1 MSAAADRPVALEGL
15 TAAGQPLWMT
25 PEVSSVGRVPMR
37 APLVA
42 HADESSARSADPL
55 AGFDELAAVDGV
67 NVVSLDGVWDFRL
80 YRRPDEVMSS
90 AVQPGDVP
98 SADDGRSG
106 WCQLEVPGNWPL
118 QGSQRGLDWDV
129 PIYTNVRMPFDH
141 TAPAVPEDN
150 PTGVYRRT
158 VTVPRQ
164 WSGRRVV
171 LTIGGAESVAFVY
184 VDGTCVG
191 MAKDSRL
198 PSEFDITDHVRTGRK
213 ATIAVVVVKWSD
225 ASHIEDQDQ
234 WWMAGLHR
242 SVHLHA
248 TNPVH
253 IADVHAV
260 AGWNPGPADRGATLT
275 VHTTVGFDPPGG
287 GDPQPGWTVT
297 AHLETLGGRRITTLE
312 PMFAGGMK
320 VPAARHPYLF
330 RGHMV
335 HMVAPPGV
343 LGAVRPWSAEQPE
356 LYRVMVRLHDPDGAV
371 TAVVAQRV
379 GFRSVEVRDRA
390 LTVNGEP
397 VSIRGVNRHDHH
409 PDRGSAVTVDDMRA
423 DLVAIKAANMNAVR
437 CAHYPND
444 HRLLDLCDELG
455 LYVVDEANVESHAAN
470 LSLCHD
476 PRYHGAIVER
486 VARMVLRDRNHACV
500 IMWSLG
506 NEAGYGA
513 AHDAAAA
520 WVRRV
525 DPTRALHYEGAL
537 MEDLHA
543 DAPVTDVVCPMYA
556 SVDAIVDWSRRG
568 ADQRRPL
575 ILCEFSH
582 AMGNSNGGLAGYVEA
597 FETHEGLQGGFI
609 WEFKDHGLR
618 QQLPGGGERFAYGG
632 QFGDTPNDA
641 NFVADGLFGPDLT
654 AHPAL
659 AEWAWLCRP
668 VTVAL
673 GPGGIERGRIEVT
686 NRQWFTDIS
695 WLVATW
701 ELAADGDVVARGP
714 MVMPVIA
721 PRATR
726 SVTLPNEVRS
736 LLRAARGTGR
746 WPGNRVPSPGAELHL
761 TIAFATRGASAWA
774 PRGHRV
780 GWDQMAMGHF
790 SPAEP
795 GRARGS
801 SKGLAG
807 RSTGDDPATGTDG
820 GTAGADGGRELPV
833 LDRGSVDG
841 DGLVRITAGA
851 LTVEVDPTQA
861 AVARIMSGE
870 HELLSG
876 GPRLEVFRA
885 AIDND
890 GLKLAVGS
898 DDPWWIGEQFKP
910 LARWL
915 AAGLDDP
922 MRVAVSVMGLR
933 TGDPN
938 TAGVRLVRELVLA
951 GDVSIRHTETVT
963 VDASGV
969 VTFDEAVRIPTVL
982 DDLPRVGVSMQL
994 GPDLT
999 ELSWLGLGPDENYPD
1014 RRASSVVGRFAMPV
1028 DDTYVPYVMPQHHG
1042 TRGDIRWATV
1052 TPATTGDNRPGVLLA
1067 PARPA
1072 PARPD
1077 GNGDSQNAPA
1087 PVPPLWFTARR
1098 CTDSELW
1105 SAVDTSELPTGDD
1118 LASRAVTVY
1127 LDGAMRGLGTG
1138 SCGPDTDAIHQVR
1151 AGWHR
1156 WRWVLLPWHRSD
1168 GNPSDIVGR

>member
-1 MSAAADRPVALEGL
+1 MSPAADRPVQLDGL
-15 TAAGQPLWMT
+15 TAAGQPLWTT
-25 PEVSSVGRVPMR
+25 PEVGSVGRLSMR

-42 HADESSARSADPL
+42 YPDESSARSADPM
-55 AGFDELAAVDGV
+55 AGFDELAATGAEVL
-67 NVVSLDGVWDFRL
+67 SLDGVWDFRL
-80 YRRPDEVMSS
+80 FDR
-90 AVQPGDVP
+90 PGDVP
-98 SADDGRSG
+98 PSAVEPGEVPSAADGRTG
-106 WCQLEVPGNWPL
+106 WCPLEVPGNWPL
-118 QGSQRGLDWDV
+118 QGTQRSLDWDA
-129 PIYTNVRMPFDH
+129 PIYTNVRMPFDDA
-141 TAPAVPEDN
+141 APAVPDDN

-158 VTVPRQ
+158 VTVPRG

-198 PSEFDITDHVRTGRK
+198 PSEFDVTAQVRPGRK
-213 ATIAVVVVKWSD
+213 VTLAVVVVKWSD

-248 TNPVH
+248 TGPVH
-253 IADVHAV
+253 LADVHVV
-260 AGWNPGPADRGATLT
+260 AGWNSGPAERGATLT
-275 VHTTVGFDPPGG
+275 VHTTVGFDTPDGA
-287 GDPQPGWTVT
+287 DPEPGWTVT

-312 PMFAGGMK
+312 PMFAGGQR

-330 RGHMV
+330 RGHAV
-335 HMVAPPGV
+335 HLVAPPGV
-343 LGAVRPWSAEQPE
+343 LGAVRAWSAEQPE
-356 LYRVMVRLHDPDGAV
+356 LYRVMVRLHDPDG
-371 TAVVAQRV
+371 VVSTVMAQRV

-390 LTVNGEP
+390 LLVNGEP

-486 VARMVLRDRNHACV
+486 VARMVLRDRNHASV

-525 DPTRALHYEGAL
+525 DPTRVLHYEGPL

-556 SVDAIVDWSRRG
+556 TVETIVDWSRRG

-582 AMGNSNGGLAGYVEA
+582 AMGNSNGGLADYVEA
-597 FETHEGLQGGFI
+597 FETHPGLQGGFI

-618 QQLPGGGERFAYGG
+618 QQLPDGGERFAYGG
-632 QFGDTPNDA
+632 QFGDEPNDA

-654 AHPAL
+654 PHPGL

-673 GPGGIERGRIEVT
+673 GPAGIERGRIEVT
-686 NRQWFTDIS
+686 NRQWFTDLS
-695 WLVATW
+695 WLVGTW
-701 ELAADGDVVARGP
+701 ELTADGQVVARGP
-714 MVMPVIA
+714 LVLPVVA
-721 PRATR
+721 PRTTK

-736 LLRAARGTGR
+736 LLRAARGSGR
-746 WPGNRVPSPGAELHL
+746 WPGDRVPSAGAELHL
-761 TIAFATRGASAWA
+761 TVSFATRGASAWA
-774 PRGHRV
+774 ARGHRV
-780 GWDQMAMGHF
+780 GWDQIPVGVY
-790 SPAEP
+790 SPATTLRTATADRHTP
-795 GRARGS
+795 GDG
-801 SKGLAG
+801 
-807 RSTGDDPATGTDG
+807 DG
-820 GTAGADGGRELPV
+820 GINPM
-833 LDRGSVDG
+833 LDRGSADG
-841 DGLVRITAGA
+841 DGLVRITTGA
-851 LTVEVDPTQA
+851 LTVEVDPSA
-861 AVARIMSGE
+861 AEVTRITHGDN
-870 HELLSG
+870 ELVCR

-915 AAGLDDP
+915 AAGLDAP
-922 MRVAVSVMGLR
+922 ERVAVSVMGLR
-933 TGDPN
+933 TGDDI
-938 TAGVRLVRELVLA
+938 TAGVRLVRELMLP
-951 GDVSIRHTETVT
+951 GDVTIRHTETVI
-963 VDASGV
+963 VDANGS
-969 VTFDEAVRIPTVL
+969 VTFDEAVRIPTGL
-982 DDLPRVGVSMQL
+982 DDIPRVGVSMEL
-994 GPDLT
+994 AADLDQ
-999 ELSWLGLGPDENYPD
+999 LSWVGLGPDENYPD
-1014 RRASSVVGRFAMPV
+1014 RMASSVVGRFAMAV
-1028 DDTYVPYVMPQHHG
+1028 DDTYVPYLMPQHHG
-1042 TRGDIRWATV
+1042 TRGHVRWATLA
-1052 TPATTGDNRPGVLLA
+1052 PAGAAARSRPGVLV
-1067 PARPA
+1067 
-1072 PARPD
+1072 
-1077 GNGDSQNAPA
+1077 APA
-1087 PVPPLWFTARR
+1087 PPPDAGNTAGEGADGGTPGASIPPLWLTARR
-1098 CTDSELW
+1098 LTDADLW
-1105 SAVDTSELPTGDD
+1105 SAVDTSGLPTGND
-1118 LASRAVTVY
+1118 LTNRTVTVNI
-1127 LDGAMRGLGTG
+1127 DCAVRGLGTG
-1138 SCGPDTDAIHQVR
+1138 SCGPDTDAVHQVR

-1156 WRWVLLPWHRSD
+1156 WRWMLSPWGPSD
-1168 GNPSDIVGR
+1168 GDPSDIVRR

>member
-1 MSAAADRPVALEGL
+1 MSEAADRPVHLEGL
-15 TAAGQPLWMT
+15 AAAGQPLWMA
-25 PEVSSVGRVPMR
+25 PEVGSMGRLAMR

-42 HADESSARSADPL
+42 HADESSARAADPL
-55 AGFDELAAVDGV
+55 AGFDELAAGGAEVL
-67 NVVSLDGVWDFRL
+67 SLDGAWDFRL
-80 YRRPDEVMSS
+80 FGRPGDVTAS
-90 AVQPGDVP
+90 AVEPGDVP
-98 SADDGRSG
+98 GDDDGRNG
-106 WCQLEVPGNWPL
+106 WCRLEVPGNWPL

-141 TAPAVPEDN
+141 TAPAVPDDN

-198 PSEFDITDHVRTGRK
+198 PSEFDVTDHVRPGRK
-213 ATIAVVVVKWSD
+213 VSLAVVVVKWSD

-248 TNPVH
+248 TAPVH
-253 IADVHAV
+253 LADVHVV
-260 AGWNPGPADRGATLT
+260 AGWNPGAADRSATLT
-275 VHTTVGFDPPGG
+275 VHTTVGFDTPGG
-287 GDPQPGWTVT
+287 GIPESGWTVT

-312 PMFAGGMK
+312 PMFAGGMR
-320 VPAARHPYLF
+320 VPSARHPYLF
-330 RGHMV
+330 RGHDV

-390 LTVNGEP
+390 LLINGEP

-409 PDRGSAVTVDDMRA
+409 PDRGSAVTVEDMRA

-500 IMWSLG
+500 VMWSLG

-525 DPTRALHYEGAL
+525 DPTRVLHYEGAL

-556 SVDAIVDWSRRG
+556 PVDAIVDWSQRG

-582 AMGNSNGGLAGYVEA
+582 AMGNSNGGLADYVEA
-597 FETHEGLQGGFI
+597 FETHPGLQGGFI

-618 QQLPGGGERFAYGG
+618 QTLPDGGERFAYGG
-632 QFGDTPNDA
+632 QFGDDPNDA
-641 NFVADGLFGPDLT
+641 NFVADGLVGPDLT
-654 AHPAL
+654 PHPGL

-673 GPGGIERGRIEVT
+673 GSGGVERGRIEVT

-695 WLVATW
+695 WLVASW
-701 ELAADGDVVARGP
+701 ELSADGEVLARGP
-714 MVMPVIA
+714 MIMPVVA
-721 PRATR
+721 PRTTR

-736 LLRAARGTGR
+736 LLRSARGTGR
-746 WPGNRVPSPGAELHL
+746 WPGNTKPSAGAELHL
-761 TIAFATRGASAWA
+761 TISFATRGASAWA

-780 GWDQMAMGHF
+780 GWDQIPVGTY
-790 SPAEP
+790 S
-795 GRARGS
+795 
-801 SKGLAG
+801 
-807 RSTGDDPATGTDG
+807 PATGPAIG
-820 GTAGADGGRELPV
+820 RRGAHAAGDQVTPV
-833 LDRGSVDG
+833 LDRGSASG
-841 DGLVRITAGA
+841 DGLVRITAGE
-851 LTVEVDPTQA
+851 LTVEVDPNEAT
-861 AVARIMSGE
+861 VARIVHGD
-870 HELLSG
+870 HELVTG

-898 DDPWWIGEQFKP
+898 NDPWWVGEQFKP

-915 AAGLDDP
+915 AAGLDAP
-922 MRVAVSVMGLR
+922 TRVAVSVMGLR
-933 TGDPN
+933 TGDPT
-938 TAGVRLVRELVLA
+938 TAGVRLVRELVLP
-951 GDVSIRHTETVT
+951 GDVTIRHTETVT
-963 VDASGV
+963 VDASGS
-969 VTFDEAVRIPTVL
+969 VTFDEAVRIPTAL

-994 GPDLT
+994 ARDLSQ
-999 ELSWLGLGPDENYPD
+999 LSWLGLGPLENYPD
-1014 RRASSVVGRFAMPV
+1014 RRASSVVGRFVMDV

-1042 TRGDIRWATV
+1042 TRGDIRWV
-1052 TPATTGDNRPGVLLA
+1052 TLTPGAAGSRTRPGVMV
-1067 PARPA
+1067 
-1072 PARPD
+1072 
-1077 GNGDSQNAPA
+1077 APA
-1087 PVPPLWFTARR
+1087 PPVGGSDDPDDRGEPGASLPAAAPALWVTARR
-1098 CTDSELW
+1098 LTDADLW
-1105 SAVDTSELPTGDD
+1105 AAVDTSELPAGDE
-1118 LASRAVTVY
+1118 LADRAVTVNI
-1127 LDGAMRGLGTG
+1127 DCAMRGLGTG
-1138 SCGPDTDAIHQVR
+1138 SCGPDTDATHQVR

-1156 WRWVLLPWHRSD
+1156 WRWVLAPWRPSD
-1168 GNPSDIVGR
+1168 GDPSDICRR

>member
-1 MSAAADRPVALEGL
+1 VQLDGL
-15 TAAGQPLWMT
+15 TAAGQPLWTT
-25 PEVSSVGRVPMR
+25 PEVGSVGRLAMR
-37 APLVA
+37 VPLVA
-42 HADESSARSADPL
+42 HPDEASARAADPL
-55 AGFDELAAVDGV
+55 AGFDELAAAGAEVL
-67 NVVSLDGVWDFRL
+67 SLDGVWDFRL
-80 YRRPDEVMSS
+80 FER
-90 AVQPGDVP
+90 PGDVP
-98 SADDGRSG
+98 PSAVEPGNVPGEVPSAADGRTG
-106 WCQLEVPGNWPL
+106 WCPLEVPGNWPL
-118 QGSQRGLDWDV
+118 QGTQRSLDWDV
-129 PIYTNVRMPFDH
+129 PIYTNVRMPFDDA
-141 TAPAVPEDN
+141 APAVPDDN

-158 VTVPRQ
+158 ITVPRG

-198 PSEFDITDHVRTGRK
+198 PSEFDVTAHVRPGRK
-213 ATIAVVVVKWSD
+213 VTLAVVVVKWSD

-242 SVHLHA
+242 SVNLHA
-248 TNPVH
+248 TGPVH
-253 IADVHAV
+253 LADVHVV
-260 AGWNPGPADRGATLT
+260 AGWNSGPSNRGATLT
-275 VHTTVGFDPPGG
+275 VHTTVGFDSPD
-287 GDPQPGWTVT
+287 GDGPEPGWTVT

-312 PMFAGGMK
+312 PMFAGGQR
-320 VPAARHPYLF
+320 VPSARHPYLF
-330 RGHMV
+330 RGHDV
-335 HMVAPPGV
+335 HLVAPPGV
-343 LGAVRPWSAEQPE
+343 LGTVRAWSAEQPE
-356 LYRVMVRLHDPDGAV
+356 LYRVMARLHDPDGAV

-390 LTVNGEP
+390 LLVNGEP

-486 VARMVLRDRNHACV
+486 VARMVLRDRNHASV

-525 DPTRALHYEGAL
+525 DPTRVLHYEGAL

-556 SVDAIVDWSRRG
+556 SVETIVDWSQRG

-582 AMGNSNGGLAGYVEA
+582 AMGNSNGGLADYVEA
-597 FETHEGLQGGFI
+597 FETHPGLQGGFI

-618 QQLPGGGERFAYGG
+618 QQLPDGGERFAYGG
-632 QFGDTPNDA
+632 QFGDEPNDA
-641 NFVADGLFGPDLT
+641 NFVADGLVGPDLT
-654 AHPAL
+654 PHPGM

-673 GPGGIERGRIEVT
+673 GSAGIERGRIEVT

-701 ELAADGDVVARGP
+701 ELAADGNVVARGP
-714 MVMPVIA
+714 LVLPTVA
-721 PRATR
+721 PRTTKA
-726 SVTLPNEVRS
+726 VTLPHEVRS

-746 WPGNRVPSPGAELHL
+746 WPGSRMPAPGAELHL
-761 TIAFATRGASAWA
+761 TISFATRGASAWA

-780 GWDQMAMGHF
+780 GWDQIPVGFHTPSVASGGSS
-790 SPAEP
+790 SPA
-795 GRARGS
+795 AV
-801 SKGLAG
+801 
-807 RSTGDDPATGTDG
+807 RS
-820 GTAGADGGRELPV
+820 GTAQRPDGSASAGVTPV
-833 LDRGSVDG
+833 LDRGSTDG

-851 LTVEVDPTQA
+851 LTVEVDPAAA
-861 AVARIMSGE
+861 AVTRITHGD
-870 HELLSG
+870 HELVSR

-915 AAGLDDP
+915 AAGLDAP
-922 MRVAVSVMGLR
+922 TRVAVSVMGLR
-933 TGDPN
+933 TGDDT
-938 TAGVRLVRELVLA
+938 TAGVRLVREIVLP
-951 GDVSIRHTETVT
+951 GDVTIGHTETVI
-963 VDASGV
+963 VNASGSV
-969 VTFDEAVRIPTVL
+969 IFDEAVRIPGVL
-982 DDLPRVGVSMQL
+982 DDLPRVGVSMEL
-994 GPDLT
+994 PADLDW
-999 ELSWLGLGPDENYPD
+999 LSWCGLGPDENYPD
-1014 RRASSVVGRFAMPV
+1014 RLASSVVGRFGMTV
-1028 DDTYVPYVMPQHHG
+1028 DDTYEPYVMPQHHG
-1042 TRGDIRWATV
+1042 TRGHLRWATLA
-1052 TPATTGDNRPGVLLA
+1052 PSGPSGRARPGVLLA
-1067 PARPA
+1067 PAP
-1072 PARPD
+1072 PPD
-1077 GNGDSQNAPA
+1077 AG
-1087 PVPPLWFTARR
+1087 VPSGGHSSAATDPRLWLTARR
-1098 CTDSELW
+1098 LTDTDLW
-1105 SAVDTSELPTGDD
+1105 SAVDTSELPSGGD
-1118 LASRAVTVY
+1118 LAARPVTVH
-1127 LDGAMRGLGTG
+1127 LDCAMRGLGTG
-1138 SCGPDTDAIHQVR
+1138 SCGPDTSAVHQVR

-1156 WRWVLLPWHRSD
+1156 WRWMLSPWRSPD
-1168 GNPSDIVGR
+1168 GDPSVITRR